1 MRKTVRALATL
12 VAVSLLAGGCGFASS
27 KDKEDSGA
35 AETGPIK
42 VGYIGPLTGEFAGF
56 GKSHLESLELA
67 VAQWNA
73 KGGVLGRK
81 LTVVEG
87 DSQGDGKQAAT
98 LARRFVDQ
106 GVEVVMGPTLTDE
119 AQTAVPIFCSNGM
132 TAVTGL
138 ADLLRPSGDPCYFRT
153 SLREDNAAK
162 FGARVLYEYLEGKT
176 VAVIDNGASDTVAT
190 AKYAKEALAGK
201 SEVKFSGSI
210 TPGKQDYSSTLTKV
224 KGVNPDVIFLAT
236 TNPESAILRKQG
248 ENLGL
253 KAKWLLA
260 AGSVNPQFKKIAG
273 ARGVPSYSYDA
284 SRDNSRFDQFA
295 ADYEKQFG
303 APPANYNEYAYDAAE
318 MLFTGIEDA
327 GTLEAAKLQAA
338 IRAIKEYAGT
348 TGPLTFDAT
357 GGRGSELYQIEEYG
371 PDQEWK
377 TLANPPFDTP

>member
-1 MRKTVRALATL
+1 MNARMRAIAALV
-12 VAVSLLAGGCGFASS
+12 VASLAAGGCGFAGDDQE
-27 KDKEDSGA
+27 KGA
-35 AETGPIK
+35 ASDSGPIK

-67 VAQWNA
+67 VDQWNA

-81 LTVVEG
+81 LTVVKG

-106 GVEVVMGPTLTDE
+106 GVSVVMGPTLTDE
-119 AQTAVPIFCSNGM
+119 AQTVVPIFCANGI

-162 FGARVLYEYLEGKT
+162 FGARVLTDYLNAT
-176 VAVIDNGASDTVAT
+176 SVAIIDNGASDTVAT
-190 AKYAKEALAGK
+190 AKYAKEGLAGK
-201 SEVKFSGSI
+201 AEVKFSGSI

-224 KGVNPDVIFLAT
+224 KGVGADAIFLAT

-248 ENLGL
+248 ENLGI

-273 ARGVPSYSYDA
+273 ARGVPSTSYDA
-284 SRDNSRFDQFA
+284 ARDNARFDEFA
-295 ADYEKQFG
+295 GAYKSKFG
-303 APPANYNEYAYDAAE
+303 EEPANYNEYAYDAAE
-318 MLFTGIEDA
+318 MLFTGIKNA
-327 GTLEAAKLQAA
+327 GTLDPGKLQSA
-338 IRAIKEYAGT
+338 IRAIKDYAGT
-348 TGPLTFDAT
+348 TGPLTFDDT
-357 GGRGSELYQIEEYG
+357 GGRGTELYQIEEYG
-371 PDQEWK
+371 QDQQWK
-377 TLANPPFDTP
+377 TLENPPFDTP